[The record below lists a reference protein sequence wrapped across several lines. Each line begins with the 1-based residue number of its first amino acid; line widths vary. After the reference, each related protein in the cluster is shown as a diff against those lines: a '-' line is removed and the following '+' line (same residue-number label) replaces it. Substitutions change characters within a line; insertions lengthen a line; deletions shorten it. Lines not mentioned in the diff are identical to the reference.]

1 MPDSVEALMR
11 PAALK
16 GFLFVAVAKMAA
28 VELSA
33 ANFCCVKMRIADS
46 EMSTD
51 APLQR

>member
-28 VELSA
+28 VEVLA
-33 ANFCCVKMRIADS
+33 AKFCCIKMRIADS
-46 EMSTD
+46 EISTD
-51 APLQR
+51 ATLQR